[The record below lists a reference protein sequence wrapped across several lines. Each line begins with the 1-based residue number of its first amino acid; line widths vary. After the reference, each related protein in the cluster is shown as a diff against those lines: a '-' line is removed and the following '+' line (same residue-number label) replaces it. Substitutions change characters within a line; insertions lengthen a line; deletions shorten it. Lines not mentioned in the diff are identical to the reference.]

1 MEQQMTMNKK
11 KSYVEILEI
20 LKYMDEVYVDKIPK
34 KLIEFFEENK
44 EKNYSFKYNNAVE
57 LEKQNLNDNTLA
69 LLAMLNLN
77 YWCESEE
84 HKKELIA
91 KYNDNEQK
99 HQEELRKKYN
109 LDNIFKRG
117 NQEKSIEENIVKEEV
132 AMVAYKDSI
141 LKKFIKK
148 IKSFLYKMNNKMPY
162 K

>member
-1 MEQQMTMNKK
+1 MTMNKK

-44 EKNYSFKYNNAVE
+44 EKNYSFKYNSAVE

-109 LDNIFKRG
+109 LDNIFKRC

>member
-1 MEQQMTMNKK
+1 MEQQITMNKK

-44 EKNYSFKYNNAVE
+44 EKNYSFKYNSAVE

-109 LDNIFKRG
+109 LDNIFKRC

>member
-1 MEQQMTMNKK
+1 
-11 KSYVEILEI
+11 
-20 LKYMDEVYVDKIPK
+20 
-34 KLIEFFEENK
+34 
-44 EKNYSFKYNNAVE
+44 
-57 LEKQNLNDNTLA
+57 
-69 LLAMLNLN
+69 MLNLN

-109 LDNIFKRG
+109 LDNIFKRC